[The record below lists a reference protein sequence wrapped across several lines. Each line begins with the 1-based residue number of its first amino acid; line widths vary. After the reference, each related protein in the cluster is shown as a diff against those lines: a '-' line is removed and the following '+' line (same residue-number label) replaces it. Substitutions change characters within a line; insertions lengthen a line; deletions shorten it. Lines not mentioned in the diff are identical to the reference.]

1 MLLSY
6 RHTESRPKPSGPIG
20 KGTEGI
26 WGNLDTID
34 WDDRVLPRIIGL
46 ELASMGLCRCAIK

>member
-1 MLLSY
+1 MFLSH
-6 RHTESRPKPSGPIG
+6 RQTESRPKPFGATG
-20 KGTEGI
+20 KGTDGI

-46 ELASMGLCRCAIK
+46 DLASRGLCRCAIK